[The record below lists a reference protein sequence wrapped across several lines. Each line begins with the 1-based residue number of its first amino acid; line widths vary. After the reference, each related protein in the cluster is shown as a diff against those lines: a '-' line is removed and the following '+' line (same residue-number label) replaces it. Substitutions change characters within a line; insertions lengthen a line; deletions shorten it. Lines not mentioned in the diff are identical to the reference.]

1 MGNQNPLTPGQEIA
15 LRAQKIPPAAA
26 IMLILSNEDA
36 EKLLTMGD
44 CIAALEQVY
53 RDIAEGRAANA
64 TRSDAV
70 TTTSRADTVYSL
82 KMMGGVVQSTGIGV
96 VRINS
101 DILSFANK
109 RQVKLPLAP
118 GDRYTGLVLLF
129 SIETGEP
136 LAIFPDGILQRMR
149 VGATSAL
156 AARYLAR
163 ADATTVAVIG
173 AGWQAGGHV
182 MAIAAQR
189 KLDGITLDEIRCY
202 SPTRD
207 KREAFCREMGES
219 VGVKLRAVA
228 TPEEAV
234 RGAGIVLCATN
245 ASQHVFMER
254 WVEPGM
260 HVGTIR
266 GPELEPAVVLNADI
280 AVLNDRVV
288 HESVSKTAG
297 VVLPKN
303 RHAIEGFDVAAAPT
317 LAELVAGKAKGR
329 ASAEQK
335 TVFVNLPGL
344 GLQFAAVGEAFY
356 RKARAAG
363 RGHEL
368 PTEWFTEDVVP

>member
-1 MGNQNPLTPGQEIA
+1 
-15 LRAQKIPPAAA
+15 
-26 IMLILSNEDA
+26 MLILSNDDA

-44 CIAALEQVY
+44 CIAALERVY

-64 TRSDAV
+64 TRTDAV
-70 TTTSRADTVYSL
+70 TTTSRANTVYSL

-118 GDRYTGLVLLF
+118 GNRYTGLVLLF

-163 ADATTVAVIG
+163 KDATTVAVIG

-182 MAIAAQR
+182 MAIAALR
-189 KLDGITLDEIRCY
+189 ELDGSKLDEIRVY

-245 ASQHVFMER
+245 ASQNVFVNR

-280 AVLNDRVV
+280 AALNDRVV

-317 LAELVAGKAKGR
+317 LAELVAGMAQGR
-329 ASAEQK
+329 QSAEQK

-344 GLQFAAVGEAFY
+344 GLQFAAVGEALY

-363 RGHEL
+363 HGHEL

>member
-1 MGNQNPLTPGQEIA
+1 LCRRFDFNRSIYTEPY
-15 LRAQKIPPAAA
+15 RAYAAN
-26 IMLILSNEDA
+26 MLILSNDDA
-36 EKLLTMGD
+36 EQLLTMAD
-44 CIAALEQVY
+44 CIAALETVY
-53 RDIAEGRAANA
+53 REMAEGRAANA
-64 TRSDAV
+64 VRSDAV
-70 TTTSRADTVYSL
+70 TQTARADTVYSL
-82 KMMGGVVQSTGIGV
+82 KMMGGVVQASGIGV

-129 SIETGEP
+129 SIATGEP

-156 AARYLAR
+156 GARYLAR
-163 ADATTVAVIG
+163 KDASSVAVIG
-173 AGWQAGGHV
+173 SGWQAGGHV

-189 KLDGITLDEIRCY
+189 KLDGCKLDEIRCY

-207 KREAFCREMGES
+207 KREAFCREMS
-219 VGVKLRAVA
+219 ALTGVSMRPCA

-234 RGAGIVLCATN
+234 GGAGIVLCATN
-245 ASQHVFMER
+245 ASQHVFLEKWM
-254 WVEPGM
+254 EPGM
-260 HVGTIR
+260 YVCTIR
-266 GPELEPAVVLNADI
+266 GPEVEPGVVLKADV

-288 HESVSKTAG
+288 HENVSITKG

-303 RHAIEGFDVAAAPT
+303 RHAIEGFNVAAAPT
-317 LAELVAGKAKGR
+317 LAELVAGMAPGR
-329 ASAEQK
+329 QSAAQK

-344 GLQFAAVGEAFY
+344 GLQFAAVGAALYE
-356 RKARAAG
+356 KARAAG

>member
-1 MGNQNPLTPGQEIA
+1 
-15 LRAQKIPPAAA
+15 
-26 IMLILSNEDA
+26 MLILSNEDA
-36 EKLLTMGD
+36 EALLTMGD
-44 CIAALEQVY
+44 CIAALEHDF
-53 RDIAEGRAANA
+53 RELAHGRAANA
-64 TRSDAV
+64 TRADVV
-70 TTTSRADTVYSL
+70 TTTSRPDTVYSL
-82 KMMGGVVQSTGIGV
+82 KLMGAVVQATGVGV
-96 VRINS
+96 VRLNS

-118 GDRYTGLVLLF
+118 GNRYTGLVLLF

-156 AARYLAR
+156 GAKYLAR
-163 ADATTVAVIG
+163 SDANTVAVIG

-182 MAIAAQR
+182 MAIAALR
-189 KLDGITLDEIRCY
+189 KLDEIRVY
-202 SPTRD
+202 SPTAD
-207 KREAFCREMGES
+207 KRVAFCREMEEIT
-219 VGVKLRAVA
+219 GVKVRGVA

-245 ASQHVFMER
+245 ASQHVFSKN

-260 HVGTIR
+260 YVCTIR
-266 GPELEPAVVLNADI
+266 GPELEPGVVLDADI
-280 AVLNDRVV
+280 AAVNDRTV
-288 HESVSKTAG
+288 HENVSVTQG

-303 RHAIEGFDVAAAPT
+303 RHTIAGFDVKTAPT
-317 LAELVAGKAKGR
+317 LAELIAGKAPGR
-329 ASAEQK
+329 SNAAQK

-344 GLQFAAVGEAFY
+344 GLQFAAVGAALY
-356 RKARAAG
+356 RKALAAK

>member
-1 MGNQNPLTPGQEIA
+1 
-15 LRAQKIPPAAA
+15 
-26 IMLILSNEDA
+26 MLILSNDDA

-53 RDIAEGRAANA
+53 REMAEGRAANA

-70 TTTSRADTVYSL
+70 TLTARPDTVYSL
-82 KMMGGVVQSTGIGV
+82 KMMGAVVQDTAMGV

-118 GDRYTGLVLLF
+118 GNRYTGLVLLF

-156 AARYLAR
+156 AARYMAR
-163 ADATTVAVIG
+163 GDANTVAVIG

-182 MAIAAQR
+182 MAIAALR
-189 KLDGITLDEIRCY
+189 ELDGGRLDEIRCY
-202 SPTRD
+202 SPTRE
-207 KREAFCREMGES
+207 KREAFCREMGET
-219 VGVKLRAVA
+219 VGIAVRAVA
-228 TPEEAV
+228 TPEEAA

-245 ASQHVFMER
+245 ASQHVFMSR

-266 GPELEPAVVLNADI
+266 GPELEPGVVLSADVA
-280 AVLNDRVV
+280 AVNDRVV
-288 HESVSKTAG
+288 HENVSITKG

-303 RHAIEGFDVAAAPT
+303 RHTIEGFDVAAAPT
-317 LAELVAGKAKGR
+317 LAELVAGMKSGR
-329 ASAEQK
+329 QSAEQT

-344 GLQFAAVGEAFY
+344 GLQFAAVGAALY